1 MNNLI
6 YQVINKRYMLSLI
19 FVIIFFGIVQTIVK
33 NNSSAF
39 ITIENNN
46 IENEIEAFTSFVSIP
61 NGASAADIASILKN
75 AELIDNSIT
84 FEIYIRN
91 EGYADRLRAGNYE
104 IESNLTYETIV
115 NILLIGPP
123 LKTYEITTIEGLWLS
138 EIIESISIQTGYD
151 YSSLVNTLTSG
162 SVESK
167 YISLEMSKDIN
178 NWEGLLFP
186 DTYKFPIEADG
197 TEIFQKMVD
206 QLEFQIIEIKNSKTL
221 PNWLNSEYELFIVAS
236 LVETEAKLDED
247 RPLVSSVIRNRLEL
261 GMPLQ
266 IDSTVIYAL
275 GERRGQVL
283 LKDLEV
289 DSPYNTYL
297 NSTLPPT
304 PISSFSRASLES
316 VYENLTTNFVY
327 YLLTDKNGD
336 MTFTQSYDEFL
347 ELKNK
352 AKEDGVIP

>member
-1 MNNLI
+1 MVNISLK
-6 YQVINKRYMLSLI
+6 INGKKISREVSDNTLLSDFLRDTLLLTGTHI
-19 FVIIFFGIVQTIVK
+19 GCDTSQCGACVVHLNDNSVK
-33 NNSSAF
+33 SC
-39 ITIENNN
+39 T
-46 IENEIEAFTSFVSIP
+46 TL
-61 NGASAADIASILKN
+61 AADCNGS
-75 AELIDNSIT
+75 
-84 FEIYIRN
+84 
-91 EGYADRLRAGNYE
+91 
-104 IESNLTYETIV
+104 
-115 NILLIGPP
+115 
-123 LKTYEITTIEGLWLS
+123 EITTIEGLWLS